1 MLSGGGEQWL
11 TRCVS
16 DAGRPLDK
24 VQSHAADPSPMYF
37 SLAGCPTNSVAE
49 WCMTRVVSNLW
60 TRAESWD
67 TLPYGKINNDKVSI
81 INGGAVS
88 ASTVTRC
95 VHPPTDDRQSLPLSI
110 KYERQEALHPR
121 INRIR
126 TEVRI
131 SIGTSEGVGVGLFN

>member
-67 TLPYGKINNDKVSI
+67 TLPYGKINNYKVSI
-81 INGGAVS
+81 INGVLFLLQLLLDVS
-88 ASTVTRC
+88 T
-95 VHPPTDDRQSLPLSI
+95 HPPTTDNRCHSQSNTRDKKHSTH
-110 KYERQEALHPR
+110 E
-121 INRIR
+121 
-126 TEVRI
+126 
-131 SIGTSEGVGVGLFN
+131 